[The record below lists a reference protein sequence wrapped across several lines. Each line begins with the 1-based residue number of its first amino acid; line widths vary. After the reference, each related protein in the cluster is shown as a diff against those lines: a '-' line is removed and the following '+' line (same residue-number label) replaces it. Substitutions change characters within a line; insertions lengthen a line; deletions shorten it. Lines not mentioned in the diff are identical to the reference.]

1 MCSIVPIMVTFNMY
15 VLQKTKLLITCV
27 QYQNFASQAH
37 CWEDF
42 IHIIVLLSLG
52 DIIQKCV
59 TSIINQ
65 SVGLK
70 CPITLIV
77 HNM

>member
-1 MCSIVPIMVTFNMY
+1 MNFIVPVMVTFY
-15 VLQKTKLLITCV
+15 VLLKRKLLITCV
-27 QYQNFASQAH
+27 QYQNFSSHAH
-37 CWEDF
+37 CCEDF

>member
-1 MCSIVPIMVTFNMY
+1 MNFIVPVMVTFY
-15 VLQKTKLLITCV
+15 VLLKTKLLITCV

-37 CWEDF
+37 CCEDF

-65 SVGLK
+65 SE
-70 CPITLIV
+70 
-77 HNM
+77 